1 MTTDQ
6 KCISNQRLQNSDFQ
20 GHFSVLKIIS
30 MFSKIISTEYLL
42 ELTTFITN
50 FFDSFDFQI
59 TYQKMPPIFVWTFWL
74 QYQIQI
80 NWIQCTVPCCTLV
93 LIPKLKLKSLTESRL
108 QCGFMYLPAYRF
120 AKFLFLKVHS
130 LGGLLVTWVVIP
142 IAEAV

>member
-1 MTTDQ
+1 MH
-6 KCISNQRLQNSDFQ
+6 LQPKIAKFWFSRSFFCVEN
-20 GHFSVLKIIS
+20 HFNVFKNYFYRI
-30 MFSKIISTEYLL
+30 L

-74 QYQIQI
+74 QYQIQK
-80 NWIQCTVPCCTLV
+80 NWIECTVPCCTLI

-108 QCGFMYLPAYRF
+108 QYGFMYLPAYRF

-130 LGGLLVTWVVIP
+130 LGGLLVTCVVIP